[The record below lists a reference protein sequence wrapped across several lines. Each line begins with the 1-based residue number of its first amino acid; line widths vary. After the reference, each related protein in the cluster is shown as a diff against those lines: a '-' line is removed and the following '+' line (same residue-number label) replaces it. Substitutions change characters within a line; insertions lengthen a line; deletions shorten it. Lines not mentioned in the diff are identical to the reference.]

1 LLSISAHKFY
11 GPKGIGAL
19 FVARQPKVNI
29 QPLMFGGGHERG
41 MRSGTLATHQIVGL
55 GAACEFVSGSEFQQ
69 QQVTVGLLR
78 DRLWQGIAD
87 LPGVSRNG
95 AQVDV
100 LAGHLNVCFAGV
112 DGETLLMSLRRL
124 AVSSGSACNS
134 ASMKP
139 SYVLTRMGLSDEE
152 ADSSI
157 RFSLGVFNTS
167 DDIDTAIEHIRTV
180 YSRLIES

>member
-1 LLSISAHKFY
+1 
-11 GPKGIGAL
+11 
-19 FVARQPKVNI
+19 
-29 QPLMFGGGHERG
+29 M
-41 MRSGTLATHQIVGL
+41 
-55 GAACEFVSGSEFQQ
+55 
-69 QQVTVGLLR
+69 
-78 DRLWQGIAD
+78 
-87 LPGVSRNG
+87 
-95 AQVDV
+95 
-100 LAGHLNVCFAGV
+100 CFAGV